1 MSAPSLAVPPPGS
14 RFARR
19 LSSVEATRENIQMGP
34 TVVVPPQHLMAPSA
48 ASETATAFET
58 ARQRLES
65 VATPGSPGYTPP
77 ATSVTDKY
85 AYAFDIDG
93 VLIRGGR
100 PIPEAIEA
108 MKMLNGENEYGIK
121 VPYIFVTNGGGKTE
135 AERCLQLSQQLEMEV
150 SPGQFI
156 CGHTPMREMA
166 EKYHTVLVVG
176 GEGEKCRIVAEGYG
190 FKDV

>member
-1 MSAPSLAVPPPGS
+1 MSAPSLAIPTAGS
-14 RFARR
+14 RFVRR
-19 LSSVEATRENIQMGP
+19 LSSVEATRENIKMGP
-34 TVVVPPQHLMAPSA
+34 TVVVPPQHLMAPSKQ
-48 ASETATAFET
+48 SEVANGFATARRHLD
-58 ARQRLES
+58 A
-65 VATPGSPGYTPP
+65 VGPGSPDMTPP
-77 ATSVTDKY
+77 ETSVTDKY
-85 AYAFDIDG
+85 AFAFDIDG

-135 AERCLQLSQQLEMEV
+135 AERCIQLSKQLEIEV

-166 EKYHTVLVVG
+166 EKYGTVLVVG

>member
-1 MSAPSLAVPPPGS
+1 M
-14 RFARR
+14 
-19 LSSVEATRENIQMGP
+19 EATREKIQMGP

-48 ASETATAFET
+48 GSEVATGFET
-58 ARQRLES
+58 ARHHLES
-65 VATPGSPGYTPP
+65 AGSPGCSPGITPP
-77 ATSVTDKY
+77 ETSVTDKY
-85 AYAFDIDG
+85 AFAFDIDG

-108 MKMLNGENEYGIK
+108 MKMLNGENEYGIQ

-135 AERCLQLSQQLEMEV
+135 AERCIQLSQQLEMEV

-166 EKYHTVLVVG
+166 EKYNTVLVVG